1 MNPDNKLAVG
11 SKLDRAFAILFA
23 SVACILFL
31 SGCGGGGD
39 TEADD
44 ASARRY
50 ELRGKVIS
58 VDKAKR
64 EVVVEHEAVTDLME
78 AMTMPFVLK
87 DKDALEVVGAGDR
100 IQATLVVANRGSWLE
115 NPIITKGDAAGSA
128 QTGASSEPQA
138 GAEVPDFSLVNQDNR
153 PVRLSSYRGRALLL
167 TFIYTRCPLPD
178 YCTLMSTNFAQL
190 DRELQKEPELY
201 RKTHLLSVTLDPAYD
216 TPKVLR
222 SYGAAHTE
230 RYSEERFD
238 HWEFATGKPEEI
250 KRLAEFFGLS
260 YYEEKDQIIHALRTA
275 IISPEGR
282 VYKIYRGNEWK
293 PEELLGDLRSLLK
306 EGRASE

>member
-1 MNPDNKLAVG
+1 MNPDNK
-11 SKLDRAFAILFA
+11 FAIGSRFGQALALIFA
-23 SVACILFL
+23 SLACILLL
-31 SGCGGGGD
+31 SACGGGD
-39 TEADD
+39 AEADD
-44 ASARRY
+44 PSAQRY
-50 ELRGKVIS
+50 ELRGKVVS
-58 VDKAKR
+58 VDKSKR
-64 EVVVEHEAVTDLME
+64 EVVIDHEAVEGFME

-87 DKDALEVVGAGDR
+87 DRDALEVIGAGDR

-115 NPIITKGDAAGSA
+115 NPIITKGGAAGSA
-128 QTGASSEPQA
+128 ASDASSEPQT

-153 PVRLSSYRGRALLL
+153 PFRLSSYRGRALLL

-178 YCTLMSTNFAQL
+178 YCTLMSTNFAQAE
-190 DRELQKEPELY
+190 RELQKEPELY
-201 RKTHLLSVTLDPAYD
+201 RKTRLLSVTLDPAYD

-238 HWEFATGKPEEI
+238 HWEFATGQPEEI

-260 YYEEKDQIIHALRTA
+260 YYTEKDQIIHGLRTA

-282 VYKIYRGNEWK
+282 IYKIYRGNDWK
-293 PEELLGDLRSLLK
+293 PEQLLRDLRSLLK
-306 EGRASE
+306 EGQASQ